1 MMWIHFYAM
10 ISRGYQVID
19 NADTISGDNV
29 PAILAEA
36 KTLVAFAYY
45 NMINVYGENIAY
57 VDRTQQAS
65 DIPNRAQYGQIYTL
79 IENLLT

>member
-1 MMWIHFYAM
+1 ML
-10 ISRGYQVID
+10 
-19 NADTISGDNV
+19 

-45 NMINVYGENIAY
+45 NMISVYGENIAY

-65 DIPNRAQYGQIYTL
+65 DIPDRAEDGQI
-79 IENLLT
+79 